1 MNTKNL
7 RINYHIEII
16 NDAKTW
22 DKFLKAT
29 ESLNAPHSDAP
40 WELYINR
47 DFDSFEKALEYYM
60 IWYVSDECFDIKMW
74 EQIYMNDEMV
84 YEEYCE
90 PHRCTKSEMRRI
102 VDRDTYDRLH
112 NYDMQTKELEKSNE
126 LMSGFIKV
134 LGNQYEDMFK
144 DFCKREMCK

>member
-1 MNTKNL
+1 MNKSNL

-22 DKFLKAT
+22 DKFVKAT
-29 ESLNAPHSDAP
+29 ESLNVPHSDAP
-40 WELYINR
+40 WELYTNR

-60 IWYVSDECFDIKMW
+60 VWYVSDECFDIKMW
-74 EQIYMNDEMV
+74 EQIFIDNEMV

-90 PHRCTKSEMRRI
+90 PHCCTKSEMRRI
-102 VDRDTYDRLH
+102 IDRDTYDRLR

-126 LMSGFIKV
+126 LMSGFIKRM
-134 LGNQYEDMFK
+134 GKQF
-144 DFCKREMCK
+144 